1 MIRVDDDENG
11 SCVLLEPKHTEH
23 GEYCLLLNIGSLK
36 EDKTWRTTF
45 KARWPSR
52 ECHGDNDTS
61 SPMRAQ
67 GVRFLLELE

>member
-36 EDKTWRTTF
+36 EDKT
-45 KARWPSR
+45 
-52 ECHGDNDTS
+52 
-61 SPMRAQ
+61 
-67 GVRFLLELE
+67 